1 MHARKRFDL
10 KRHFWRREQ
19 SAPAADGQAT
29 TLGAL
34 PAGETAIVA
43 ELQGGRGF
51 TTRMAA
57 LGFTPGAQVTMIQN
71 FGRGPVIVLVRGTR
85 IALGRG
91 EAQRV
96 WITPNGGSAHEES

>member
-1 MHARKRFDL
+1 MFPIH
-10 KRHFWRREQ
+10 RHRVRG
-19 SAPAADGQAT
+19 AATTSEVGGRI

-34 PAGETAIVA
+34 PAGKSGTVA
-43 ELQGGRGF
+43 ELRGGRGF

-71 FGRGPVIVLVRGTR
+71 FGRGPIIVLVRGTR

-91 EAQRV
+91 EAEHV
-96 WITPNGGSAHEES
+96 WITSNGGESHEAS

>member
-1 MHARKRFDL
+1 MFPIR
-10 KRHFWRREQ
+10 RHRVRGAATTPEVGRRI
-19 SAPAADGQAT
+19 

-34 PAGETAIVA
+34 LAGKSGTVA
-43 ELQGGRGF
+43 ELRGGRGF

-71 FGRGPVIVLVRGTR
+71 FGRGPIIVLVRGTR

-91 EAQRV
+91 EAERV
-96 WITPNGGSAHEES
+96 WITSNGSESHEAS

>member
-1 MHARKRFDL
+1 MHAK
-10 KRHFWRREQ
+10 KHFHLWEHFRRRERK
-19 SAPAADGQAT
+19 AATDGRAV

-34 PAGETAIVA
+34 PAGKTATVA

-71 FGRGPVIVLVRGTR
+71 FGRGPVIVMVRGTR

-91 EAQRV
+91 EAEHV
-96 WITPNGGSAHEES
+96 WISANGGEAHEES